1 MSLSVFS
8 RESFDERE
16 FVEEWV
22 RGYIHLFEVNP
33 PEIEQKRSRKRGPRI
48 DYRQTAWWGMLQDP
62 EVQNPLSKV
71 GKLFRLR
78 FRAPW
83 DLYHNELLP
92 MVRAANIFPERQIR
106 KVRVPLEIKILFCLR
121 RLGRGLVADDVVEL
135 ANAAASSWEAIFHQF
150 VEGMVNHYFTIWV
163 KVHEGEDQVK
173 CLQVYLMLGFPG
185 CLGSGDATHVLWD
198 RSPASLFNQMKGKEG
213 APQ

>member
-22 RGYIHLFEVNP
+22 RGYCHLFEEIP
-33 PEIEQKRSRKRGPRI
+33 PEIEQKGQGVEVLES
-48 DYRQTAWWGMLQDP
+48 TTSWWAMLEDP
-62 EVQNPLSKV
+62 AVRDPLSRV

-78 FRAPW
+78 FRTPW
-83 DLYHNELLP
+83 DLYHNQLLP

-106 KVRVPLEIKILFCLR
+106 KVRVPLEIKILLCLR
-121 RLGRGLVADDVVEL
+121 RLGRGLVADDVAEL
-135 ANAAASSWEAIFHQF
+135 ANAAASSVEAIFHQF
-150 VEGMVNHYFTIWV
+150 VEGMVDHYFAIWV
-163 KVHEGEDQVK
+163 KVHEGEDQVQ
-173 CLQVYLMLGFPG
+173 CLQVYQMLGFPC

-198 RSPASLFNQMKGKEG
+198 RSPTSLLNDPTNLRLKSD
-213 APQ
+213 